1 MQLWT
6 VAVSRCDVPLT
17 CLCWFWISR
26 CLRWTFVLFPSGVS
40 SVGLWHNSAVITF
53 LSLHGLRHI
62 YLPVCL
68 LQLQTVLWLNWLNQ
82 LTLLSL
88 LIHTFIPFILCTSHF
103 SFRFYVPVS
112 VISILISV
120 FNKHINM
127 QISGTLFPVG
137 SLPSCRLHCKWVAG
151 GLLLSECRTVDPWT
165 KTGAYIQSKAV

>member
-1 MQLWT
+1 MPVFDLE
-6 VAVSRCDVPLT
+6 V
-17 CLCWFWISR
+17 CWFWISR

-53 LSLHGLRHI
+53 LSLHGLRHM

-88 LIHTFIPFILCTSHF
+88 LIHTFIPCILCTSHF

-112 VISILISV
+112 VISILISIL
-120 FNKHINM
+120 NKYINM